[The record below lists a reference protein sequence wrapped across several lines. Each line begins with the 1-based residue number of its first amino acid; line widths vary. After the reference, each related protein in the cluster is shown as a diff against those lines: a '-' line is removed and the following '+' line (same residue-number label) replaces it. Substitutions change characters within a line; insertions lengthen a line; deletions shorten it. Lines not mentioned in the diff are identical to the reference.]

1 MDMLRA
7 DAGAPAASG
16 PVLAVDDTVLE
27 LLPVAVCVCD
37 AAGQIIRYNRKASEL
52 WGRSPRPGDPDERY
66 CGSHQIYRPDGRPL
80 PRNEAPI
87 VDVLRTGRPVQDL
100 EAQIERP
107 DGRRLWVQINI
118 VPVRDDA
125 GDVTGAITCLHD
137 ITERKKA
144 EVAAEEVRALLRA
157 VIETTP
163 ECIKV
168 VAADGTLLHMNPA
181 GLRMVEAAGANT
193 VEGACTLNLIAPE
206 YRREWQSY
214 HERVCTGE
222 SISWEFD
229 IIGLHGTRRHMET
242 HAAPLRMPD
251 GTTAQLAVTRDVTRR
266 KRDEAALRESE
277 RRLRELLDA
286 LPTAVYTTDSEG
298 RLTFYNEAAAE
309 FWGHRPKLG
318 HDRWCGS
325 WRLYW
330 PDGTPLPHE
339 ECPMAVALK
348 ENRPV
353 RDVEAVA
360 ERPDG
365 TRVPFVPYPTPL
377 RNGSGALVGG
387 VNMLV
392 DISRHK
398 RAEERQNLL
407 IRELNHRVKNTLATV
422 QSIAVQSFRGPD
434 IGSRKW
440 FEGRLMALSKTHDV
454 LTRENWEG
462 AGLREVVQEVIAPYV
477 GEGPNRFVIDGPDLR
492 LAPEMALPL
501 SMAVHELCTNAAKYG
516 ALSNM
521 EGQVGITWEATRT
534 DAGPRLHL
542 RWVERGG
549 PPVEAPKRRGF
560 GSRMIERGLAHE
572 LSAEVRLEFA
582 PGGVVCDIKAP
593 LH

>member
-7 DAGAPAASG
+7 GAGAPTASG
-16 PVLAVDDTVLE
+16 PVLAIDDTVLE

-52 WGRSPRPGDPDERY
+52 WGRSPRHGDPDERF
-66 CGSHQIYRPDGRPL
+66 CGAHRIYHSDGRPL
-80 PRNEAPI
+80 PHNEAPI
-87 VDVLRTGRPVQDL
+87 VDVLRTGRPVQDI
-100 EAQIERP
+100 EAQIEQP

-118 VPVRDDA
+118 VPVRNDT
-125 GDVTGAITCLHD
+125 GDVTGAITCLQD

-168 VAADGTLLHMNPA
+168 VAADSTLLHMNPA
-181 GLRMVEAAGANT
+181 GLRMVGADGANT

-206 YRREWQSY
+206 YRREWQAN
-214 HERVCTGE
+214 HDRVCTGE
-222 SISWEFD
+222 SVSWEFD
-229 IIGLHGTRRHMET
+229 IVGLHGMRRHMET

-286 LPTAVYTTDSEG
+286 LPAAVYTTDSEG
-298 RLTFYNEAAAE
+298 RITFYNEAAAE
-309 FWGHRPKLG
+309 FWGHRPELG
-318 HDRWCGS
+318 HDQWCGS

-377 RNGSGALVGG
+377 RDASGALVGG

-462 AGLREVVQEVIAPYV
+462 AGLREVVQEVIAPYI
-477 GEGPNRFVIDGPDLR
+477 GEGPNRFAIDGPDLR

-521 EGQVGITWEATRT
+521 EGQVGIRWTVART
-534 DAGPRLHL
+534 EAGPRLHL
-542 RWVERGG
+542 RWAERGG
-549 PPVEAPKRRGF
+549 PPVEVPKRRGF

-582 PGGVVCDIKAP
+582 PSGVVCDIKAP